1 MDHGTVEAMMAF
13 QRQET
18 DFGAV
23 WQDIQPEVE
32 KTVRRELRKW
42 LVRGHK
48 TAQDE
53 AAIDDTLQQ
62 VICKLLQ
69 LPGKPNSWFDPK
81 KGKGTGG
88 VSALKGWLSRIAANE
103 TVEYCRTW
111 RGAGR
116 SFKSIPMSQ
125 LELNGPVESRW
136 AAKPDLVK
144 LRIDEAELAKILNE
158 CINSLE
164 DESLRRIIGLRLQEK
179 LSERKLAERLGMN
192 VTTVHR
198 RLHDAYDLLRPLLK
212 QRGIDGDW
220 RPGMGF

>member
-1 MDHGTVEAMMAF
+1 MDHGTVEAMVAF

-23 WQDIQPEVE
+23 WQDIQPVVE
-32 KTVRRELRKW
+32 NTVRRELRKW

-69 LPGKPNSWFDPK
+69 LPGKPNSWFDPN
-81 KGKGTGG
+81 KGKGKSG
-88 VSALKGWLSRIAANE
+88 VSALKGWLSKIAAHE
-103 TVEYCRTW
+103 TIEYCRTW
-111 RGAGR
+111 RGAGKTV
-116 SFKSIPMSQ
+116 KSIPMSQ

-136 AAKPDLVK
+136 AAKPDLAKV
-144 LRIDEAELAKILNE
+144 RIDEAELSEVLNE
-158 CINSLE
+158 CIDSLE
-164 DESLRRIIGLRLQEK
+164 NDMLRRMIKLRLQEK

>member
-1 MDHGTVEAMMAF
+1 MDLGTVEAMVAF
-13 QRQET
+13 QRQGT
-18 DFGAV
+18 GFGAV
-23 WQDIQPEVE
+23 WQDIRPVVE
-32 KTVRRELRKW
+32 KTVRRELRNR

-48 TAQDE
+48 TAEDE

-62 VICKLLQ
+62 VVSKLLQ
-69 LPGKPNSWFDPK
+69 LPSKPNSWFDPK

-103 TVEYCRTW
+103 TVEYCRAW

-116 SFKSIPMSQ
+116 SVKSIPLSQ

-136 AAKPDLVK
+136 AAKPDLAK
-144 LRIDEAELAKILNE
+144 LRIDEAELPGVLNE
-158 CINSLE
+158 CIDSLE
-164 DESLRRIIGLRLQEK
+164 DEPLRRMVKLRLQEN

-198 RLHDAYDLLRPLLK
+198 RLHEAYDLLRPLLE
-212 QRGIDGDW
+212 QRGIDADW
-220 RPGMGF
+220 RPGMGL